1 MGTRKGNGLVNFVD
15 SGGGYSL
22 MRGGGSTFI
31 LGIFFSFQDNFL
43 DESIEFFPT
52 SLSRI
57 DIV

>member
-1 MGTRKGNGLVNFVD
+1 MGTRKENGLVNFVD

-22 MRGGGSTFI
+22 MRGGGSTWN
-31 LGIFFSFQDNFL
+31 FFSFQDDFL